1 MGKTRAGIYGILN
14 TVNGLWYVGQSQDI
28 RKRWQQ
34 HKNGLQ
40 KNKHENSHLQAAWN
54 KYGSESFSFIVL
66 CECSENDLDDKEIF
80 WIDRLQSF
88 KSGYNQTA
96 GGGGLRGVKRNYEQR
111 KNISDALKG
120 KKLTEEHIANIIAA
134 RKRNFT
140 EETRRRISD
149 AQKGIH
155 CKRVY
160 CYELNTSYASTLD
173 AEEQTGVNHCNIS
186 KAIKGE
192 KVKTAGG
199 YHWSYEPFNSPPDN
213 YKNQTYRSVV
223 CIETGIEYET
233 VSSAAEATGASR
245 SGIHNVLCG
254 LALTSGGYHWRAV

>member
-1 MGKTRAGIYGILN
+1 MF
-14 TVNGLWYVGQSQDI
+14 
-28 RKRWQQ
+28 
-34 HKNGLQ
+34 
-40 KNKHENSHLQAAWN
+40 E
-54 KYGSESFSFIVL
+54 IVERCPI
-66 CECSENDLDDKEIF
+66 CELDNKEIY
-80 WIDRLQSF
+80 WINELGSF
-88 KSGYNQTA
+88 AHGYNLTA

-120 KKLTEEHIANIIAA
+120 RKLTEEHIANIMAA